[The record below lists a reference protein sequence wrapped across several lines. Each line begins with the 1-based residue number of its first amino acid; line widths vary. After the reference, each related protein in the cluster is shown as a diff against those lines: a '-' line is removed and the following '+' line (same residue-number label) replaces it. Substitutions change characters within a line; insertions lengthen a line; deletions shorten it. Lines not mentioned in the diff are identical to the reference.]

1 MKIIDKSNI
10 DFISKSKFTLF
21 ISLGIIIMGIGA
33 LIFRG
38 PNLSIDFV
46 GGTIIQV
53 SSSEQAEINIIRDL
67 LNSTVLKNSEIT
79 EITGLSSNQQFRI
92 KTNIKI
98 ENTTE
103 ISNIIMSTLKDFNP
117 EIRAIES
124 VGPKV
129 GKELQF
135 QAIYAIGLALIM
147 LMIYIGFRFD
157 QFYAMGSVVAV
168 IHDILITLG
177 IFSLLNLEINLSI
190 VAAFLTIVGYSLN
203 DTIVIFDRFRENSQK
218 DLKISLT
225 DLANLSLNQTL
236 SRTIITSLT
245 TLMVVTILFFVGGE
259 AIKYFAFAL
268 IIGVIVGTYSSMFI
282 ASPFLLYFKSKIK
295 TEEEE

>member
-1 MKIIDKSNI
+1 MNIIDKSNI

-21 ISLGIIIMGIGA
+21 VSLGIIIMGIGA

-53 SSSEQAEINIIRDL
+53 SLSEQAEINIVRDL
-67 LNSTVLKNSEIT
+67 LSSTVLKNSEIT

-98 ENTTE
+98 EDTTE

-135 QAIYAIGLALIM
+135 QAIYAIGLALLM

-177 IFSLLNLEINLSI
+177 IFSLLNLEIDLSI

-218 DLKISLT
+218 DLKISLI

-295 TEEEE
+295 TEEE

>member
-1 MKIIDKSNI
+1 MNIIDKSNI

-21 ISLGIIIMGIGA
+21 VSLGIIIMGIGA

-53 SSSEQAEINIIRDL
+53 SSSEQAEINIVRDL

-98 ENTTE
+98 EDTTE
-103 ISNIIMSTLKDFNP
+103 ISNIIMITLKDFNP

-135 QAIYAIGLALIM
+135 QAIYAIGLALLM

-177 IFSLLNLEINLSI
+177 IFSLLNLEIDLSI

-218 DLKISLT
+218 DLKISLI

-295 TEEEE
+295 TEEE

>member
-1 MKIIDKSNI
+1 MNIIDKSNI

-53 SSSEQAEINIIRDL
+53 SSSEQVEINIIRDL
-67 LNSTVLKNSEIT
+67 LDSTVLKNSEIT

-98 ENTTE
+98 EDTTE
-103 ISNIIMSTLKDFNP
+103 ISNIIMNTLKDFNP

-135 QAIYAIGLALIM
+135 QAIYAIGLALLM

-177 IFSLLNLEINLSI
+177 IFSLFGLEINLSI
-190 VAAFLTIVGYSLN
+190 VAAVLTIVGYSLN

-295 TEEEE
+295 TEEE

>member
-1 MKIIDKSNI
+1 MNIIDKSNI

-53 SSSEQAEINIIRDL
+53 SSSEQVEINIIRDL

-98 ENTTE
+98 EDTTE
-103 ISNIIMSTLKDFNP
+103 IGNIIMNTLKDFNP

-135 QAIYAIGLALIM
+135 QAIYAIGLALLM

-295 TEEEE
+295 TEEE

>member
-1 MKIIDKSNI
+1 MNIIDKSNI
-10 DFISKSKFTLF
+10 DFISKSKYTLF

-53 SSSEQAEINIIRDL
+53 SSSEQVEINIIRDL
-67 LNSTVLKNSEIT
+67 LDSTVLKNSEIT

-98 ENTTE
+98 EDTTE
-103 ISNIIMSTLKDFNP
+103 ISNIIMNTLKDFNP

-135 QAIYAIGLALIM
+135 QAIYAIGLALLM

-295 TEEEE
+295 TEEE

>member
-1 MKIIDKSNI
+1 M
-10 DFISKSKFTLF
+10 
-21 ISLGIIIMGIGA
+21 LGD
-33 LIFRG
+33 
-38 PNLSIDFV
+38 NY
-46 GGTIIQV
+46 QV
-53 SSSEQAEINIIRDL
+53 SSSEQVEINIIRDL

-98 ENTTE
+98 EDTTE
-103 ISNIIMSTLKDFNP
+103 ISNIIMNTLKDFNP

-135 QAIYAIGLALIM
+135 QAIYAIGLALLM

-190 VAAFLTIVGYSLN
+190 VAAFLSIVGYSLN
-203 DTIVIFDRFRENSQK
+203 YTIVIFDRFRENSQK

-225 DLANLSLNQTL
+225 DLANLSLNKPYQ
-236 SRTIITSLT
+236 
-245 TLMVVTILFFVGGE
+245 E
-259 AIKYFAFAL
+259 Q
-268 IIGVIVGTYSSMFI
+268 
-282 ASPFLLYFKSKIK
+282 LLRL
-295 TEEEE
+295 

>member
-1 MKIIDKSNI
+1 MNIIDKSNI

-53 SSSEQAEINIIRDL
+53 SSSEQVEINIIRDL

-98 ENTTE
+98 EDTTE
-103 ISNIIMSTLKDFNP
+103 ISNIIMNSLKDFNP

-135 QAIYAIGLALIM
+135 QAIYAIGLALLM

-295 TEEEE
+295 TEEE

>member
-1 MKIIDKSNI
+1 MNIIDKSNI
-10 DFISKSKFTLF
+10 DFISKSKYTLF

-53 SSSEQAEINIIRDL
+53 SSSEQVEINIIRDL

-98 ENTTE
+98 EDTTE
-103 ISNIIMSTLKDFNP
+103 ISNIIMNTLKDFNP

-135 QAIYAIGLALIM
+135 QAIYAIGLALLM

-295 TEEEE
+295 TEEE

>member
-1 MKIIDKSNI
+1 MNIIDKSNI

-21 ISLGIIIMGIGA
+21 VSLGIIIMGIGA

-53 SSSEQAEINIIRDL
+53 SSSEKAEIKLVRDL

-98 ENTTE
+98 EDTTE

-135 QAIYAIGLALIM
+135 QAIYAIGLALLM

-177 IFSLLNLEINLSI
+177 IFSLLNLEIDLSI

-218 DLKISLT
+218 DLKISLI

-295 TEEEE
+295 IEEE